1 MNSQLNSFR
10 LEHNIPMTLYKPWYM
25 SRRHFLEVQLQE
37 ASRIREAMDLTKK
50 MNERYEKYLNVFA
63 RVARDLG
70 TRGEKLIMFQLPEID
85 YSKLDDA
92 ILTLKVTCSKLC
104 FGKTGGAFEQLF
116 FQKDMIAED
125 IRRDI
130 LSQAVANAPRDKRVI
145 VIKTGYMPLK
155 HKRDLFDS
163 EIASL
168 AQNPTNRLV
177 SVKMGD
183 FYEWLGFAPAFMKHD
198 DFYEIVDNWRAD
210 PKRIEVSYI

>member
-1 MNSQLNSFR
+1 MESRLNTFR

-37 ASRIREAMDLTKK
+37 ASMIKEAMRLTEK
-50 MNERYEKYLNVFA
+50 MNERYEKYLNVFK
-63 RVARDLG
+63 RVSQDLG
-70 TRGEKLIMFQLPEID
+70 NRGEKLVMFQLPEID

-92 ILTLKVTCSKLC
+92 ILELKVTCSKLC
-104 FGKTGGAFEQLF
+104 FGRTGGAFEQLF

-125 IRRDI
+125 IRGDI
-130 LSQAVANAPRDKRVI
+130 LSKAVANAPRDKHVI
-145 VIKTGYMPLK
+145 VVKTGYMPLK

-163 EIASL
+163 EVASL
-168 AQNPTNRLV
+168 AKNPTNQLV

-210 PKRIEVSYI
+210 PKQIEVSYI